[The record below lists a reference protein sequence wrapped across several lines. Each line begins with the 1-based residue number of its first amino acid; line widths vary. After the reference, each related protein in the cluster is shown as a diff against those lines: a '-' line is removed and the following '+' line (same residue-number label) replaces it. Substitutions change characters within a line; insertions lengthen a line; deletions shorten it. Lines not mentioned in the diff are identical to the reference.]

1 MAISS
6 PDKHLVLYDGS
17 CGFCSRSMVRWR
29 KAGEGIIDFAPVQS
43 GAGEAYG
50 FRADQPMG
58 ALHLVETSGDIRRGA
73 AAVFRMM
80 ELCSSPAGA
89 LLWKLYRNVPAFR
102 VFVDLGYRLVSSI
115 RTLLP
120 ARACRI
126 PDALGRGDSV
136 VRHQE

>member
-1 MAISS
+1 MATSS

-50 FRADQPMG
+50 FKADQPMG
-58 ALHLVETSGDIRRGA
+58 ALHLIETGGEIRRGA

-89 LLWKLYRNVPAFR
+89 TFWKVYRDVPAFR
-102 VFVDLGYRLVSSI
+102 VLADLGYRLVSSI

-126 PDALGRGDSV
+126 PEASG
-136 VRHQE
+136 EW